1 MSRILDALANAEA
14 KRHQNGI
21 DDSRN
26 GSGVAGKGLE
36 QGGFGDDAW
45 RATAGDRGQV
55 GAAVS
60 KRRFRE
66 RKSLHYCYSAG
77 LVVALGIGIIL
88 GRYLGADEKPEHPR
102 QEQFT
107 MKATTDPGVSPAVP
121 DKGHLPS
128 SILLGAEDLGYSASH
143 PGWRRYPAGSCE
155 FRLFREGTSIKAVQV
170 LALRKEPL
178 PESVL
183 NTFFARTAGQT
194 PYRSSLKENKN
205 GFQIEKGRLGSLAE
219 IVTYRKIPT
228 GELRA
233 LVVVY
238 PHS

>member
-14 KRHQNGI
+14 KRRRNGI
-21 DDSRN
+21 VGSRD

-36 QGGFGDDAW
+36 QRGFGDDAW
-45 RATAGDRGQV
+45 RATADGRCQV
-55 GAAVS
+55 GAAAS
-60 KRRFRE
+60 KRRFHE

-77 LVVALGIGIIL
+77 LVVALGMGIIL
-88 GRYLGADEKPEHPR
+88 GRYLEADKMSAHPR

-107 MKATTDPGVSPAVP
+107 MKAPTDPAVSPAVSN
-121 DKGHLPS
+121 KGHLPS
-128 SILLGAEDLGYSASH
+128 SILLEAEDLRYSASH

-170 LALRKEPL
+170 LALRKGPL

-183 NTFFARTAGQT
+183 YSFFARTAGQT
-194 PYRSSLKENKN
+194 PYRSTLKENKN

-233 LVVVY
+233 FVVVY